1 MEVDDVVDTIRRG
14 IRCPIGLE
22 AVWGMDRLTGKGA
35 ERKGTA
41 VSVMEI
47 KEALGK
53 LSPAELAEVSAF
65 IEGREAD
72 WLEQCGRTAD
82 ERLRVKSWKVGT
94 AARCG
99 DFISEK
105 IFRGRGRRFEFSQLV
120 GTGKA
125 SHSEPTTPRWWGK
138 RVPRAPVL
146 RQHQEVA
153 GERENSCWIDRRSSG
168 VA

>member
-1 MEVDDVVDTIRRG
+1 MKVDDVVDTIRRG

-82 ERLRVKSWKVGT
+82 ERLRVKSWKVRT
-94 AARCG
+94 AAACVEAALPKWGRLSDWAGASAMMRPTG
-99 DFISEK
+99 D
-105 IFRGRGRRFEFSQLV
+105 
-120 GTGKA
+120 
-125 SHSEPTTPRWWGK
+125 
-138 RVPRAPVL
+138 
-146 RQHQEVA
+146 
-153 GERENSCWIDRRSSG
+153 
-168 VA
+168 